1 MFLLRILLCLTV
13 ILCCWKFG
21 DIKNWKKYY
30 PTILYLVIN
39 NLLYCFFVGKKHFL
53 WRLEPDF
60 LLNFTFSILVQT
72 FIILP
77 CIAILFLSYLPKTR
91 KKVILYLIIT
101 GSILA
106 GIETIMFIAEK
117 ITYHNGWNYWWSVAF
132 NFLWVIMLRFHYLKP
147 ISAWI
152 VSFLFTAFFIIYFH
166 VPLP

>member
-30 PTILYLVIN
+30 PTMLYLVIN

-53 WRLEPDF
+53 WRLEPDI

-77 CIAILFLSYLPKTR
+77 CIAILFLSYLPKTQ